1 MNRIDGYL
9 DILPALGIE
18 LETKLDG
25 TDNAAYAASVE
36 IERKLKTNKNVKFI
50 SNQLGLKIV
59 FSFLYEG
66 EIYYFKYD
74 SLALPEN
81 ELVAYEMATRLELS
95 CVEYDLAS
103 LGPYKGVISKN
114 FKKEEATYLTG
125 LDLMKDTYPKELP
138 EAYAEYIEDGE
149 NYEEL
154 EKSVF
159 LKEYATKQT
168 LEDIWNALESKYKDR
183 SDIENITKNV
193 MREIVKRWIFY
204 ILIGNSDCNISN
216 LMFEETPNDVAM
228 APIFYNARSF
238 NKGLLTSLGIESSDK
253 KFFDP
258 KNFSTFYNLQRF
270 LSIGSEE
277 FIKEFIE
284 SLWILK
290 PENLEYV
297 FRMIRSKIDR
307 NLDPLLIRYYKEFC
321 QERLQEMKEFLK
333 IDSLPNTK
341 LISLEEL
348 KGLHNKTNN
357 KCSEIATT
365 VITPNNTVHG
375 KLIDLSLDSHDQIFD
390 DIAQKLFKSSA
401 EKERDYWIQARY
413 IIHNKNRRYALIK
426 MPQFITPSQFERL
439 TSLIE
444 ELKSSGFKIKSLISE
459 FDPIKGEAMP
469 HDRAVDLDDEDLLDY
484 LRSHMEHVV
493 DYEWSFTEEVAL
505 SLEEDI
511 SKKI

>member
-1 MNRIDGYL
+1 MNRKDGYL

-36 IERKLKTNKNVKFI
+36 IENKLKANKNVKFI
-50 SNQLGLKIV
+50 SNQLGIKIV
-59 FSFLYEG
+59 FSFIYEG
-66 EIYYFKYD
+66 EEYYFKYD
-74 SLALPEN
+74 SLAQTEN

-138 EAYAEYIEDGE
+138 EVYAEYIESVED
-149 NYEEL
+149 YEEL
-154 EKSVF
+154 EKSAF
-159 LKEYATKQT
+159 LKVYANKQT
-168 LEDIWNALESKYKDR
+168 LEDIWNALEIKYKDR
-183 SDIENITKNV
+183 PDVANITKNL
-193 MREIVKRWIFY
+193 MQEIAKRWIFY

-216 LMFEETPNDVAM
+216 LMFEETRDDVTM
-228 APIFYNARSF
+228 APILDNARSF
-238 NKGLLTSLGIESSDK
+238 NKGLLTSLGIESSDT

-270 LSIGSEE
+270 LTIGSEE

-297 FRMIRSKIDR
+297 FRAVRSKIGR
-307 NLDPLLIRYYKEFC
+307 NIDPLLIHYYKEFC
-321 QERLQEMKEFLK
+321 QERLQEMMEFLK

-341 LISLEEL
+341 LISLEDL
-348 KGLHNKTNN
+348 KCLHNKTNN
-357 KCSEIATT
+357 KCSEVATT
-365 VITPNNTVHG
+365 VITPINTVHG

-390 DIAQKLFKSSA
+390 DIAQTLYGSSA
-401 EKERDYWIQARY
+401 EKVRDRWIQARY

-439 TSLIE
+439 TSLIL

-469 HDRAVDLDDEDLLDY
+469 LDRTVDLDDEDLLDY